1 MASDC
6 APWQAVGR
14 SELGHERGKGER
26 MIVDI
31 GKGTIV
37 CTVGG
42 GGKTHLTYLLAEYAA
57 QQGLRVVVTT
67 TTKIQ
72 PPDRDSRLNNGR
84 SIPAIF
90 ASSPDE
96 LLSQHTIE
104 PGSIIVL
111 ATSYMN
117 GGQRLVGV
125 DPALPHALITAGI
138 ADCVMVESDGA
149 RMLPLK
155 AFGPAE
161 PVIAQH
167 ATDIVTVAGL
177 DALGAEIS
185 DSTVFRPELV
195 RAIAGGPTL
204 SRPAFERVVRALDE
218 EAARQVPTAKR
229 HILLNKADL
238 CEEPCGLVRGA
249 WIGAL
254 RRDGLRMTRDE

>member
-1 MASDC
+1 MARAICMRPSGPREARC
-6 APWQAVGR
+6 
-14 SELGHERGKGER
+14 ER
-26 MIVDI
+26 MIVDV

-84 SIPAIF
+84 SIPVVF
-90 ASSPDE
+90 ASSPDD
-96 LLSQHTIE
+96 LSPTHTIE

-111 ATSYMN
+111 ATSCTN
-117 GGQRLVGV
+117 EGQRLFGV
-125 DPALPHALITAGI
+125 DPALPHALIAAGV

-185 DSTVFRPELV
+185 ESTVFRPELV

-204 SRPAFERVVRALDE
+204 TRPAFERVVRALDE
-218 EAARQVPTAKR
+218 GAARHAPTAKR

-254 RRDGLRMTRDE
+254 RRDGLRMARDE